1 MYYYTT
7 GAIPAAP
14 FTSPVRTHLSPGL
27 SLPAC
32 FLPDIPVDSA
42 IIYNR
47 ARVSSIKFS
56 KMIGPLASDWLWKEI
71 DLWYLLERRGK
82 YALYEISSLDL

>member
-14 FTSPVRTHLSPGL
+14 FPSPVRAHLSSGL

-42 IIYNR
+42 IIYIR
-47 ARVSSIKFS
+47 AREFN
-56 KMIGPLASDWLWKEI
+56 
-71 DLWYLLERRGK
+71 
-82 YALYEISSLDL
+82 